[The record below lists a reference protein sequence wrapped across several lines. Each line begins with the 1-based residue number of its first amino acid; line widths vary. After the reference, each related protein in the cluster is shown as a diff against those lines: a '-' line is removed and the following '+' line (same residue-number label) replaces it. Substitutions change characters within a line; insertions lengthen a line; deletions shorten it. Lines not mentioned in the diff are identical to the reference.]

1 MEAKKKETK
10 VYKSKILND
19 FFTINDTKAYKRT
32 EKNML
37 LALRIL
43 KAMQTKKLNRIKFAE
58 EMGVHPSVVTKW
70 LSGTHHF
77 TTETLFDIEEKLN
90 IKVDIFTF
98 PNGVYNDN
106 IVNQLIENG
115 YIYSLTTEDTFYKL
129 SSGTSHKILPRIQ
142 IYSNDYYENILKING
157 FHNFFHKY

>member
-90 IKVDIFTF
+90 ICIINVVEPQQIET
-98 PNGVYNDN
+98 
-106 IVNQLIENG
+106 IVTYQIQV
-115 YIYSLTTEDTFYKL
+115 SQQCQPV
-129 SSGTSHKILPRIQ
+129 LPQ
-142 IYSNDYYENILKING
+142 TMNYFNSDFKNILYQQNYQYGKR
-157 FHNFFHKY
+157 

>member
-43 KAMQTKKLNRIKFAE
+43 KAMQTKEWNRIKFAE

-70 LSGTHHF
+70 LSGTHNF

-90 IKVDIFTF
+90 ICIINVVEPQQIET
-98 PNGVYNDN
+98 
-106 IVNQLIENG
+106 IVTYQIQV
-115 YIYSLTTEDTFYKL
+115 SQQCQPV
-129 SSGTSHKILPRIQ
+129 LPQ
-142 IYSNDYYENILKING
+142 TMNYFNSDFKNILYQQNYQYGKR
-157 FHNFFHKY
+157 

>member
-43 KAMQTKKLNRIKFAE
+43 KAMQTKEWNRIKFAE

-90 IKVDIFTF
+90 ICIINVVEPQQIET
-98 PNGVYNDN
+98 
-106 IVNQLIENG
+106 IVTYQIQV
-115 YIYSLTTEDTFYKL
+115 SQQCQPV
-129 SSGTSHKILPRIQ
+129 LPQ
-142 IYSNDYYENILKING
+142 TMNYFNSDFKNILYQQNYQYCKR
-157 FHNFFHKY
+157 

>member
-43 KAMQTKKLNRIKFAE
+43 KAMQTKEWNRVKFAK
-58 EMGVHPSVVTKW
+58 EMDVQPSVVTKW
-70 LSGTHHF
+70 LSGTHNF
-77 TTETLFDIEEKLN
+77 TSDTLYDIEEKLN
-90 IKVDIFTF
+90 ICIINVVEPQQIET
-98 PNGVYNDN
+98 
-106 IVNQLIENG
+106 IVTHQIQV
-115 YIYSLTTEDTFYKL
+115 SQQCQPV
-129 SSGTSHKILPRIQ
+129 LPQ
-142 IYSNDYYENILKING
+142 TMNYFNSDFKNILYQQNYQYGKR
-157 FHNFFHKY
+157 

>member
-43 KAMQTKKLNRIKFAE
+43 KAMQTKEWNRIKFAE

-90 IKVDIFTF
+90 ICIINVVEPQQIET
-98 PNGVYNDN
+98 
-106 IVNQLIENG
+106 IVTYQIQV
-115 YIYSLTTEDTFYKL
+115 SQQCQPV
-129 SSGTSHKILPRIQ
+129 LPQ
-142 IYSNDYYENILKING
+142 TMNYFNSDFKNILYQQNYQYGKR
-157 FHNFFHKY
+157 

>member
-43 KAMQTKKLNRIKFAE
+43 KAMQTKEWNRVKFAE
-58 EMGVHPSVVTKW
+58 EMDVQPSVVTKW

-90 IKVDIFTF
+90 ICIINVVEPQQIET
-98 PNGVYNDN
+98 
-106 IVNQLIENG
+106 IVTYQIQV
-115 YIYSLTTEDTFYKL
+115 SQQCQPV
-129 SSGTSHKILPRIQ
+129 LPQ
-142 IYSNDYYENILKING
+142 TMNYFNSDFKNILYQQNYQYGKR
-157 FHNFFHKY
+157 

>member
-32 EKNML
+32 KKNML

-43 KAMQTKKLNRIKFAE
+43 KAMQTKEWNRIKFAE

-90 IKVDIFTF
+90 ICIINVVEPQQIET
-98 PNGVYNDN
+98 
-106 IVNQLIENG
+106 IVTYQIQV
-115 YIYSLTTEDTFYKL
+115 SQQCQPV
-129 SSGTSHKILPRIQ
+129 LPQ
-142 IYSNDYYENILKING
+142 TMNYFNSDFKNILYQQNYQYGKR
-157 FHNFFHKY
+157 

>member
-19 FFTINDTKAYKRT
+19 FFTINDTKAYRRT
-32 EKNML
+32 KKNML

-43 KAMQTKKLNRIKFAE
+43 KAMQTKEWNRIKFAE

-90 IKVDIFTF
+90 ICIINVVEPQQIET
-98 PNGVYNDN
+98 
-106 IVNQLIENG
+106 IVTYQIQV
-115 YIYSLTTEDTFYKL
+115 SQQCQPV
-129 SSGTSHKILPRIQ
+129 LPQ
-142 IYSNDYYENILKING
+142 TMNYFNSDFKNILYQQNYQYGKR
-157 FHNFFHKY
+157 

>member
-90 IKVDIFTF
+90 ICIINVVEPQQIET
-98 PNGVYNDN
+98 
-106 IVNQLIENG
+106 IVAYQIQV
-115 YIYSLTTEDTFYKL
+115 TQKCQPV
-129 SSGTSHKILPRIQ
+129 LPQ
-142 IYSNDYYENILKING
+142 TMNYFNSDFKNILYQQNYQYGKR
-157 FHNFFHKY
+157 

>member
-43 KAMQTKKLNRIKFAE
+43 KAMQTKEWNRIKFAE

-70 LSGTHHF
+70 LSGTHNF
-77 TTETLFDIEEKLN
+77 TSDTLYDIEEKLN
-90 IKVDIFTF
+90 ICIINVVEPQQIET
-98 PNGVYNDN
+98 
-106 IVNQLIENG
+106 IVTYQIQV
-115 YIYSLTTEDTFYKL
+115 SQQCQPV
-129 SSGTSHKILPRIQ
+129 LPQ
-142 IYSNDYYENILKING
+142 TMNYFNSDFKNILYQQNYQYGKR
-157 FHNFFHKY
+157 